1 MATSKCIS
9 CHRKALSD
17 NKYCIYHKQAFD
29 NIINHYKVWVNT
41 YDKISWEEF
50 LINISGMQETG
61 RWIKEVIAV
70 ELEKS
75 KEK

>member
-1 MATSKCIS
+1 
-9 CHRKALSD
+9 
-17 NKYCIYHKQAFD
+17 
-29 NIINHYKVWVNT
+29 VWVNT

-50 LINISGMQETG
+50 LINISGIQETG